1 MLRRA
6 LLPVII
12 LAVAI
17 GGAAVLIAT
26 RPKAT
31 VVKAQE
37 RAWPVSVLRAEP
49 ATRSPILTLYGRVES
64 LWSSQ
69 LTAGIAADVLEVSV
83 IEGDAVARGDTLVT
97 LDDRDARL
105 LLAQREAELREAEAR
120 IASETGRHA
129 ADLEALPRERKLL
142 ELVQAELDRAE
153 DLVRKKAG
161 AQSAL
166 DVARQAVERQA
177 IVVTQREQA
186 LTDHAARAAE
196 LDAKRA
202 KAEALRDQARLEL
215 ERTRVTAPFN
225 GRIARVLVSPGKR
238 VRVGDALVQLYDRDA
253 LVVRAQLPT
262 RYVAEVR
269 TAQAAD
275 REIRVKGSLDD
286 RPLTAVL
293 QQLAGEVSGATGGVE
308 ALFRIE
314 GAQEI
319 LQGRF
324 VRLDLRLPQ
333 EPDLIALPS
342 EAIYGTDRVYL
353 VDDQSRLQAVRV
365 ERVGA
370 ARGAW
375 GASLVLVRSSEIKP
389 GDTIATTQLPNAVGG
404 LLVHVAGSAVAT
416 TGSPEA
422 GASAE

>member
-6 LLPVII
+6 LLPVLI

-17 GGAAVLIAT
+17 GGAVALIAT

-37 RAWPVSVLRAEP
+37 RAWPVAVQRAEP
-49 ATRSPILTLYGRVES
+49 RAWSPMLTLYGRVES

-69 LTAGIAADVLEVSV
+69 LTAGIAADVVEVRV
-83 IEGDAVARGDTLVT
+83 IEGDAVARDDVLVV

-105 LLAQREAELREAEAR
+105 LLEQREAELREAEAR
-120 IASETGRHA
+120 IASERIRHT

-142 ELVQAELDRAE
+142 ELAQTERDRAE

-186 LTDHAARAAE
+186 LSDHEARLAE
-196 LDAKRA
+196 LEAKRA

-215 ERTRVTAPFN
+215 ERSRVAAPFN
-225 GRIARVLVSPGKR
+225 GRIARVLVAPGKR

-253 LVVRAQLPT
+253 LVVRAQVPT
-262 RYVAEVR
+262 RYVAEIR
-269 TAQAAD
+269 AAED
-275 REIRVKGSLDD
+275 AGREIRVQGRLDD
-286 RPLTAVL
+286 RPVTAVL

-314 GAQEI
+314 GAPDI

-324 VRLDLRLPQ
+324 VRLDLTLPE
-333 EPDLIALPS
+333 EPDLVALPS
-342 EAIYGTDRVYL
+342 EAIYGTDRVYR
-353 VDDQSRLQAVRV
+353 VDDESRLQPVRV
-365 ERVGA
+365 ERIGA
-370 ARGAW
+370 ARSPT
-375 GASLVLVRSSEIKP
+375 GASLVLVRSTALQA
-389 GDTIATTQLPNAVGG
+389 GDTIAVTQLPNAVAG
-404 LLVHVAGSAVAT
+404 LLVHVAET
-416 TGSPEA
+416 A
-422 GASAE
+422 GATAGGN